1 VTSTSSGT
9 ERIVRRASLAAYV
22 VAGAG
27 LVALVTIGLFFWLG
41 QPWGTINDLALPVM
55 TAALAPLMVAFW
67 ELGGLTPT
75 PLALVAQI
83 SGWVAVIVWCAIQAL
98 MIIGVVAFDYSGP
111 AGGAFAIQSVALAV
125 IGLWI
130 AGANLLAGP
139 WLNWLRWPG
148 LLSGI
153 GIVLFAA
160 GLLMGG
166 VDHSATVIGGLAYL
180 IVLPSWAFLMGR
192 LLAGR
197 TNAT

>member
-1 VTSTSSGT
+1 MTSTSSGT
-9 ERIVRRASLAAYV
+9 QRIVGRASLAAYV

-41 QPWGTINDLALPVM
+41 QPWGTINDLALLVM
-55 TAALAPLMVAFW
+55 TAALAPLMLAFW

-75 PLALVAQI
+75 PLALVAQM
-83 SGWVAVIVWCAIQAL
+83 SGWVAVIVWCTIQAL
-98 MIIGVVAFDYSGP
+98 MIVGVVQFDYGGP
-111 AGGAFAIQSVALAV
+111 ARGALAIQSVALAV

-139 WLNWLRWPG
+139 WLNWQRWPG

-153 GIVLFAA
+153 GFVLFAA

-166 VDHSATVIGGLAYL
+166 VDHPATVVGGLAYL
-180 IVLPSWAFLMGR
+180 VVFPCCAYLMGR
-192 LLAGR
+192 FLAAWR
-197 TNAT
+197 AM